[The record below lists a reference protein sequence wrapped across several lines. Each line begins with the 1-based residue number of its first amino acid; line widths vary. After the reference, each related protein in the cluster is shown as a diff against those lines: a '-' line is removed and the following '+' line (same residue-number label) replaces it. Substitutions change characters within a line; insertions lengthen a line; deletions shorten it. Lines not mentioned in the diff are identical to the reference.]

1 MNKHKLKTTFI
12 SAITVITVIAFI
24 GCTSRNDPKTIVKD
38 FIHEN
43 LVDNDISEIDFSKP
57 DSTFYIT
64 DSAITVMRKNADAMK
79 TYKKNPKYM
88 NVIHGKKL
96 IFITLKYTLQNGEKQ
111 SQTFYVNADGSGVV
125 AFKNNYVK

>member
-1 MNKHKLKTTFI
+1 MNKHNLKTTFI
-12 SAITVITVIAFI
+12 SAITAITVIAFI
-24 GCTSRNDPKTIVKD
+24 GCTSRNDPKTVVKD

-43 LVDNDISEIDFSKP
+43 LVDNDISETDFSRP
-57 DSTFYIT
+57 DTTFHIT
-64 DSAITVMRKNADAMK
+64 DSAITVMRKNAGALK

-88 NVIHGKKL
+88 NVVQGKKL

-111 SQTFYVNADGSGVV
+111 SQTFYVNVDGSGVV